1 MRAPAILPLLLV
13 ATFLTSCSE
22 EAPEAAEPVRP
33 VLFVVAEPRTAVISG
48 FTGTVEAKFSA
59 DLGFQVL
66 GRITARHVNVGDLVK
81 KGQVLANLDAT
92 ALQLSV
98 KQADA
103 DLASAVAKLDLAR
116 VNEQRQATLVA
127 SNASTREQL
136 DEAVQSREAAEATVV
151 QLQASLDKV
160 REQLSYA
167 TLIADTD
174 GVVSA
179 VSAEVGQV
187 VSAGA
192 TVVTIARLEARDA
205 VVDIPDRFDAL
216 TTIGTPFEITLQA
229 NPEQKVRG
237 TVRET
242 APQADAATRTR
253 RTKIALDTPP
263 DSYRLGSTVS
273 AAPIAGTDD
282 HLWLPQSAV
291 GGQGETAFVWVVDV
305 EKHIVSKRT
314 VQVKPSPGGG
324 FDVISGISRGDHIV
338 SAGVNSLVEN
348 QPIRFSNETSL

>member
-1 MRAPAILPLLLV
+1 MRAPIILPLILMTSVLS
-13 ATFLTSCSE
+13 SCSDE
-22 EAPEAAEPVRP
+22 ASEAPEPVRP
-33 VLFVVAEPRTAVISG
+33 VLFVLAEPRAAVISG
-48 FTGTVEAKFSA
+48 FTGTVEAKFST

-66 GRITARHVNVGDLVK
+66 GRVTARHVNVGDLVK

-92 ALQLSV
+92 ALELSV

-103 DLASAVAKLDLAR
+103 DLASAVAKLDLAK
-116 VNEQRQATLVA
+116 VNEVRQQTLVA

-151 QLQASLDKV
+151 QLQASLAKV

-167 TLIADTD
+167 TLTADTD

-187 VSAGA
+187 VSVGT

-205 VVDIPDRFDAL
+205 VVDIPDRFGAL
-216 TTIGTPFEITLQA
+216 TAIGTPFEITLQA
-229 NPEQKVRG
+229 NPEEKVRG

-242 APQADAATRTR
+242 TPQADAATRSR
-253 RTKIALDTPP
+253 RTKIALDSAP
-263 DSYRLGSTVS
+263 DSYRLGSTVTAS
-273 AAPIAGTDD
+273 PIAGTDD

-291 GGQGETAFVWVVDV
+291 GGANEKPFVWVIDADKNIVSRRDV
-305 EKHIVSKRT
+305 EI
-314 VQVKPSPGGG
+314 KPSEGGG
-324 FDVISGISRGDHIV
+324 FDVISGISRGDRVV
-338 SAGVNSLVEN
+338 SAGVNSLTDN

>member
-1 MRAPAILPLLLV
+1 MRAPIILPLMLIAAVLS
-13 ATFLTSCSE
+13 SCSE
-22 EAPEAAEPVRP
+22 EAPEAEAPVRP
-33 VLFVVAEPRTAVISG
+33 VLFVVAEPRAAVIAG

-81 KGQVLANLDAT
+81 KGQVLANLDST

-116 VNEQRQATLVA
+116 VNEQRQKTLVA

-167 TLIADTD
+167 TLTADTD

-187 VSAGA
+187 VSAGT
-192 TVVTIARLEARDA
+192 TVVTVAQLEARDA
-205 VVDIPDRFDAL
+205 VVDIPDRYDAL

-229 NPEQKVRG
+229 NPTQKVRG

-242 APQADAATRTR
+242 APQADAATRSR
-253 RTKIALDTPP
+253 RTKIALDSPP
-263 DSYRLGSTVS
+263 ESYRLGSTVS
-273 AAPIAGTDD
+273 ASPIAGTDD

-291 GGQGETAFVWVVDV
+291 GGASDKPFVWVIDGD
-305 EKHIVSKRT
+305 KYIVSKRN
-314 VQVKPSPGGG
+314 VEVKPSSGGG
-324 FDVISGISRGDHIV
+324 FDIISGISRGDRIV
-338 SAGVNSLVEN
+338 SAGVNSLTDN
-348 QPIRFSNETSL
+348 QPIRISNESSL